1 MIASREFYFEFLNET
16 KGKIVIGQKEEK
28 KKENYI
34 EREGYN
40 SQWEFQMDAV
50 VYGKERI
57 LPYPLIIFNIEN
69 DILIGTEPYY
79 HYITENFF
87 YKYIS
92 NGQCDYS
99 ILDTNY
105 ISFHCNTMIQYI
117 IDEDFPHL
125 EFIINGKTISFTG
138 SDLFLKNNNETLFFI
153 VIFHR
158 EISIQNE

>member
-1 MIASREFYFEFLNET
+1 MTLYFLIQFFFFLCT
-16 KGKIVIGQKEEK
+16 YSSKPV
-28 KKENYI
+28 
-34 EREGYN
+34 
-40 SQWEFQMDAV
+40 S
-50 VYGKERI
+50 I
-57 LPYPLIIFNIEN
+57 LTYPLIIFNIEN

-79 HYITENFF
+79 HYITEHFF

-125 EFIINGKTISFTG
+125 EMERPYLLQEMTYSLKITMKLYFLLLSFIERFQYKMNGLLVYLSY
-138 SDLFLKNNNETLFFI
+138 
-153 VIFHR
+153 
-158 EISIQNE
+158 